1 MYHDILNQN
10 RTKHVT
16 WYQLALIYFSGTT
29 MFQVASLLSAVVIV
43 QRGGSKLSEYFRG
56 LVRSLDG
63 GQNFLA
69 KPLKMVVG
77 AKS

>member
-1 MYHDILNQN
+1 
-10 RTKHVT
+10 
-16 WYQLALIYFSGTT
+16 

-63 GQNFLA
+63 GRNFLA

-77 AKS
+77 AKSWNT